1 MANANPILNTRT
13 YDVKLPNGEVL
24 EYSANV
30 IAKNM
35 FAQCDMEG
43 NQFAMLS
50 SLVYHKKDGNAV
62 EVADGFVQWG
72 NNRHRRITTKGWK
85 ICVEWRDGST
95 TWERLAD
102 LKEAYPIEVAEYATS
117 RGLTHEPAFA
127 WWVGRVLAKRNR
139 IIAAVKRRYHK
150 QNHKFGIKVPND
162 WDEAVR
168 FDKENDNTLWQDA
181 VRKEMANVRIA
192 FKVLDK
198 GEEVP
203 PCFQEIK
210 CHIIFDVKM
219 EDFRRKARLVA
230 GGHVTEAP
238 ATLTYASVV
247 SRESV

>member
-72 NNRHRRITTKGWK
+72 NNRHQRITTKGWK
-85 ICVEWRDGST
+85 IYVKWRDGYT

-102 LKEAYPIEVAEYATS
+102 LKEA
-117 RGLTHEPAFA
+117 
-127 WWVGRVLAKRNR
+127 
-139 IIAAVKRRYHK
+139 
-150 QNHKFGIKVPND
+150 
-162 WDEAVR
+162 
-168 FDKENDNTLWQDA
+168 
-181 VRKEMANVRIA
+181 
-192 FKVLDK
+192 
-198 GEEVP
+198 
-203 PCFQEIK
+203 
-210 CHIIFDVKM
+210 
-219 EDFRRKARLVA
+219 
-230 GGHVTEAP
+230 
-238 ATLTYASVV
+238 
-247 SRESV
+247 